1 LIAGAQASVGGA
13 VVLLAIAGVARAEPT
28 LTLDDAIRMARAHH
42 PAVDSERAQ
51 AAAAEGR
58 RQQALARLLPF
69 LTGGVAYQP
78 TTPNLVATPAQ
89 TRALLSSTGS
99 DTVVDSAGMPT
110 TITCRTPGVGDCA
123 VIAPAPTS
131 WALQNFWMADIGLS
145 WTAWDWGHS
154 INGYRGAR
162 NFLAAADVGVTT
174 AERDVAL
181 QVALA
186 FFGALAADQQVAV
199 AEDAVKTYQAHLAQT
214 RGLHDSGLRTGIDV
228 ATAESAEASAAI
240 ALSRARSTRQ
250 MVRDQLQVALG
261 DDRPHD
267 WRLVA
272 DPATFDWQP
281 ADDNLVRARFGALED
296 DAFSHRTELVQ
307 LRLQQNGLAAQTAA
321 ARAGYFPQLTLNID
335 PVWGGSAWSSL
346 TGNLTVTVALGF
358 APGGMSPWLVHGQ
371 IREAEANLLVVE
383 AQERAQRAAIRREA
397 ADARSAF
404 SAARDELRLTQT
416 LTEAAARQRSLAEGR
431 YQSGVGNIIEL
442 YDALLGDVNARFQMV
457 QARLAVAEA
466 RVQLRHALGEGD

>member
-1 LIAGAQASVGGA
+1 MGGTA
-13 VVLLAIAGVARAEPT
+13 LLLAIAGSAGAEPT
-28 LTLDDAIRMARAHH
+28 LTLEDAVRMARAHH
-42 PAVDSERAQ
+42 PDVDSQRAQ
-51 AAAAEGR
+51 AVAAGGR

-69 LTGGVAYQP
+69 LNGGVAYQP

-110 TITCRTPGVGDCA
+110 TITCRTPGIGDCA

-145 WTAWDWGHS
+145 WTAWDWGRS

-162 NFLAAADVGVTT
+162 DLSAAAEVGVTT
-174 AERDVAL
+174 AERDVTL
-181 QVALA
+181 QVAVA

-199 AEDAVKTYQAHLAQT
+199 AEDAVKTYDAHLAQT

-240 ALSRARSTRQ
+240 TLSRARSARQ
-250 MVRDQLQVALG
+250 AARDQLQEALG
-261 DDRPHD
+261 DERPHD
-267 WRLVA
+267 WQLVA
-272 DPATFDWQP
+272 DPATFEWQS
-281 ADDNLVRARFGALED
+281 ADESLLRATLGELED
-296 DAFSHRTELVQ
+296 DAFAQRSELVQ
-307 LRLQQNGLAAQTAA
+307 LRLQQKGLAAQKAA
-321 ARAGYFPQLTLNID
+321 ARAGYLPQLTLNID
-335 PVWGGSAWSSL
+335 PVWAGPAWSSL
-346 TGNLTVTVALGF
+346 TGNLTMTVALGF

-371 IREAEANLLVVE
+371 LREAAGNLLA
-383 AQERAQRAAIRREA
+383 AQAQDRAQHAAIRRET
-397 ADARSAF
+397 ADARIAF
-404 SAARDELRLTQT
+404 SAARDQLRLTQA
-416 LTEAAARQRSLAEGR
+416 LTEAASRQRSLAEGR

-457 QARLAVAEA
+457 QARLGVAAA
-466 RVQLRHALGEGD
+466 RAHLQHALGQGD